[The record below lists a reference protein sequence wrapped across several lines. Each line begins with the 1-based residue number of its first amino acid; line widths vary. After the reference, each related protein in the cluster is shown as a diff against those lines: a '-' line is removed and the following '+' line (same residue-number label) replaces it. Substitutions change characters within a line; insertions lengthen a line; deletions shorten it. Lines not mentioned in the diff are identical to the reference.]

1 MWLRTFFKLLFSI
14 FAVEICVMLFK
25 VVSMEKYIKVSQ
37 AAKLIGVSAE
47 TLRRWDKLGKFES
60 IRHPINNY
68 RVYPERNVL
77 SLVEELQLE
86 IQYFTH
92 RLLKVEIEPIFQTK
106 FGKLYQ
112 IDAIKFLKTLPN
124 ESVDLIFADPPYNIK
139 KAEWD
144 TFSSQKQYVEWS
156 MEWIK
161 EAHRVLKKTGSLY
174 VCGFSEILA
183 DIKWGASSLFAGC
196 KWLVWF
202 YRNKGN
208 LGNDWGRS
216 HESILHLRKSK
227 EFIFNIDLVR
237 IPYNEH
243 TLKYPDRKQAETSQF
258 ANGKKI
264 DYEWSPNPLGAKPK
278 DVFEI
283 PTISNGAW
291 EKTNHSTQKPI
302 ELLRKIIL
310 SSSNPDSL
318 ILDPFGGS
326 GTTYAVAE
334 AYKRKWIGTELEDE
348 YCKIIKNRLSDEIHL
363 KRILSCKDEN
373 DSRKRRSILRGE

>member
-1 MWLRTFFKLLFSI
+1 
-14 FAVEICVMLFK
+14 
-25 VVSMEKYIKVSQ
+25 MEKYINVGE
-37 AAKLIGVSAE
+37 AAKLLGVSKE
-47 TLRRWDKLGKFES
+47 TLRRWDKSGKFES

-68 RVYPERNVL
+68 RVYPESNVL

-86 IQYFTH
+86 FHFQKSGDMAFNFQ
-92 RLLKVEIEPIFQTK
+92 PFFQTE

-112 IDAIKFLKTLPN
+112 IDAIKFLKNLEN
-124 ESVDLIFADPPYNIK
+124 ESLDLIFADPPYNIN

-144 TFSSQKQYVEWS
+144 TFSSQKEYVDWS
-156 MEWIK
+156 MEWIR

-174 VCGFSEILA
+174 ICGFSEILA
-183 DIKWGASSLFAGC
+183 DLKWAAANLFKGC

-216 HESILHLRKSK
+216 HESILHFRKSK
-227 EFIFNIDLVR
+227 DFIFNIDAVR
-237 IPYNEH
+237 IPYNNH
-243 TLKYPDRKQAETSQF
+243 TIKYPARKQAESSHF
-258 ANGKKI
+258 SNGKKKN
-264 DYEWSPNPLGAKPK
+264 YEWIPNPLGAKPK

-291 EKTNHSTQKPI
+291 EKTPHKTQKPV

-310 SSSNPDSL
+310 SSSNQDSL
-318 ILDPFGGS
+318 IFDPFGGS

-334 AYKRKWIGTELEDE
+334 AYGRKWIGTELEDE
-348 YCKIIKNRLSDEIHL
+348 YCMIIKNRLSDKDQL
-363 KRILSCKDEN
+363 TRILTGKDEAA
-373 DSRKRRSILRGE
+373 SQKRRSKLRG